1 MPHLFV
7 NRPRQLDLGRRH
19 PSLRNN
25 FRWETANTVVYL
37 AGGVMFVWGS
47 VLFFPAMATR
57 ANRGAWVFFIASLM
71 YVAVTGHDFLEVVR
85 RRASLPRPLAIWD
98 RFEAWAGISYLV
110 GSVLFA
116 VGSVFF
122 MSGVGRFDAG
132 ALCFVIGSLLFVCGA
147 VVNVLQVVRAP
158 DLRILQFMNL
168 TAITF
173 VTGSALFLVASIPYL
188 FNLQSASAERTID
201 AFLASQYVVGSVL
214 FLLGGWFNYRR
225 AGIVAHSDAQSRDGG
240 HPAVLPS
247 DGAI

>member
-1 MPHLFV
+1 
-7 NRPRQLDLGRRH
+7 
-19 PSLRNN
+19 
-25 FRWETANTVVYL
+25 
-37 AGGVMFVWGS
+37 MFVWGS

-132 ALCFVIGSLLFVCGA
+132 ALCFVVGSLLFVCGA
-147 VVNVLQVVRAP
+147 VVNVLQVVQRAGPAHPAVHEPHGDHLRDRVRRCSWSLRSRTCSTCRAP
-158 DLRILQFMNL
+158 RPNEPSTPSWRASTWSAACCSCSAAGSTTGVPASSPTPMPSPG
-168 TAITF
+168 TA
-173 VTGSALFLVASIPYL
+173 
-188 FNLQSASAERTID
+188 D
-201 AFLASQYVVGSVL
+201 
-214 FLLGGWFNYRR
+214 
-225 AGIVAHSDAQSRDGG
+225 D
-240 HPAVLPS
+240 PAVLPS